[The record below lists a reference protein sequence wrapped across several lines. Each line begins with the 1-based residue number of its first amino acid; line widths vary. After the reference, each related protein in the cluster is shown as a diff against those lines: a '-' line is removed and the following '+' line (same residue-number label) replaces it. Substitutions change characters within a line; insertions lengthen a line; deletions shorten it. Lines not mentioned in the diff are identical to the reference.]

1 MGEFRDFL
9 RENNFLARVTSYAM
23 IALFWRLALVLG
35 RWCGYEYETNL
46 QGLKLFGI
54 AGIWVG
60 VVIGYQLYYRWLFP
74 EKRQA
79 KSL

>member
-1 MGEFRDFL
+1 MGEFRDLL
-9 RENNFLARVTSYAM
+9 REDNFLARATSFGM
-23 IALFWRLALVLG
+23 VPLFWRLFLSLG
-35 RWCGYEYETNL
+35 RWCGCEENFEC
-46 QGLKLFGI
+46 LKLFGI

-74 EKRQA
+74 EKRRT